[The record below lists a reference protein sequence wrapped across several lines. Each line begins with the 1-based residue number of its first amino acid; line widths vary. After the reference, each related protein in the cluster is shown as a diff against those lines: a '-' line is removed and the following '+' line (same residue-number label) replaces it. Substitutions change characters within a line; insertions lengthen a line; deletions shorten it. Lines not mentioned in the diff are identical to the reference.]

1 MFTSFDSIVDTVSGA
16 QTKFVETFV
25 TDKKVQAEV
34 VKLVDAQAKFTKT
47 TYKNTLETAENTVKY
62 FNDSVKAFGSKKAG
76 V

>member
-1 MFTSFDSIVDTVSGA
+1 MFTSFDSIVDTVQGA

-34 VKLVDAQAKFTKT
+34 VKLVEAQAKFTKT
-47 TYKNTLETAENTVKY
+47 TYKNTLEAAENTVKY
-62 FNDSVKAFGSKKAG
+62 FNDSVKEFSSKKAG